1 MSRYILRYTGN
12 GPAPVGDLAAVRR
25 AGVSVVDEGARML
38 LVEAA
43 PAVVDEVV
51 HELAHWVAS
60 PERTVPRPRTRPSV
74 ADRLHA

>member
-1 MSRYILRYTGN
+1 
-12 GPAPVGDLAAVRR
+12 
-25 AGVSVVDEGARML
+25 ML

-60 PERTVPRPRTRPSV
+60 PEQTVPRPRTRPSV